1 MTKVFEKLGT
11 VVPLAILAYLGFYVY
26 GLVMGAFS
34 PGELIGFTII
44 AAGSTIGLFLY
55 STWKRRHAD
64 ELESPTSPRSR
75 QRRSLR
81 ETRGF

>member
-1 MTKVFEKLGT
+1 MTTLREKLGAL
-11 VVPLAILAYLGFYVY
+11 VPLAILAYLGFYVY

-34 PGELIGFTII
+34 PGELIGFTTI
-44 AAGSTIGLFLY
+44 AAGSTIGLFFY
-55 STWKRRHAD
+55 SSWKARHAD
-64 ELESPTSPRSR
+64 ERESPTSARSR